1 MERNMDEADEA
12 RLQELEKTAR
22 EVHEGGRA
30 TAAVSRYMADML
42 VGLFDTDRIGY
53 GAPDTGHQLIY
64 ATEVIC
70 PRCSAA
76 PGDDCT
82 EVRITGRRR
91 KDSACGERRDLLR
104 TIRRDLGLSR

>member
-1 MERNMDEADEA
+1 MERNMDEAEEA
-12 RLQELEKTAR
+12 RLRVLEKIAR
-22 EVHEGGRA
+22 GTHEGGRT
-30 TAAVSRYMADML
+30 TASEARYMADML

-76 PGDDCT
+76 PGDSCT
-82 EVRITGRRR
+82 EVTITGRRR
-91 KDSACGERRDLLR
+91 TDTACEERVDLLR
-104 TIRRDLGLSR
+104 TIRRDLGLTQ